1 MRYAFPCNIVRDE
14 EEAEATGR
22 EAYVITFPDVPE
34 AITGA
39 WSWNESLE
47 MAEDCLAV
55 ALGGHVKMHED
66 LPTPS
71 PLADRQVLIAVPIIV
86 AAKLT
91 LYTAMR
97 EQNMSAQDLKAKLG
111 MPERTI
117 QTLLTPYR
125 FSHISQIE
133 RALKAVGRSLIVE
146 DMDAGLTK
154 TLPSS
159 QYERARCSTGGIAD
173 SESPCTAFSAS
184 AASREPTENIVPSS
198 SRGEG

>member
-1 MRYAFPCNIVRDE
+1 MRYAFPCNIVPDV

-55 ALGGHVKMHED
+55 ALSFYVD
-66 LPTPS
+66 RNDDIPTPS
-71 PLADRQVLIAVPIIV
+71 PLTKGQVLIAVPIIV

-91 LYTAMR
+91 LYAAMR
-97 EQNMSAQDLKAKLG
+97 EQNMSAQDLKAKLD
-111 MPERTI
+111 MPDHTI
-117 QTLLTPYR
+117 QTLLNPYR

-133 RALKAVGRSLIVE
+133 RALKAVGRSLVIE
-146 DMDAGLTK
+146 DMV
-154 TLPSS
+154 
-159 QYERARCSTGGIAD
+159 
-173 SESPCTAFSAS
+173 
-184 AASREPTENIVPSS
+184 AA
-198 SRGEG
+198 